1 MCTGIHNLMEIH
13 TVNDAGRKHMGPYD
27 QNMDRLILIAVVAI
41 AVGLATPPYSKVVA
55 KLAASGVELT
65 WLGHIGVF
73 TLVMAAGLAAL
84 ALVWALFLAVGWVIE
99 RARR

>member
-1 MCTGIHNLMEIH
+1 MKTRQEQLHI
-13 TVNDAGRKHMGPYD
+13 TWGPYD
-27 QNMDRLILIAVVAI
+27 QNMERLILIAAVAI
-41 AVGLATPPYSKVVA
+41 AVGVATPPYSKVVA

-73 TLVMAAGLAAL
+73 TLVIAAGLAAL
-84 ALVWALFLAVGWVIE
+84 AMVWALFLAVGWVIE